1 MNNAIGYAAL
11 DPSAPLAP
19 YTFARRAVGLNDV
32 KIEILYCGVCHSD
45 LHTARNEWNNTIYP
59 SVPGH
64 EIVGRV
70 TAVGDSV
77 QAFKVGDLAGV
88 GCMVDSCQS
97 CPSCGEGLEQYC
109 ENGFVGTYNGNAF
122 GGGENTF
129 GGYSDNIVV
138 NEKFALRISHRDTDL
153 AAVAPLL
160 CAGITTYSP
169 LREWKVGP
177 GQKVG
182 VVGLG
187 GLGHMA
193 VKIANAMGAHVV
205 LFTTSPN
212 KKEDAL
218 RLGASEVVVSKIK
231 DEMEA
236 HTNSFDFILNTV
248 AAPHD
253 LDAFLSLLK
262 RDATMTLV
270 GAPESPH
277 PSPSVFNLI
286 FKRRRLAGSLIG
298 GIAETQEMLDF
309 CAEHGIVS
317 DIEMIDIRNINEAY
331 ERMLK
336 SDVKYRFVIDMASL
350 KSA

>member
-1 MNNAIGYAAL
+1 MNNAIGYAAI

-45 LHTARNEWNNTIYP
+45 LHTARNEWNDTIYP

-122 GGGENTF
+122 GGSENTF

-138 NEKFALRISHRDTDL
+138 NEKFALRISHRDADL

-218 RLGASEVVVSKIK
+218 RLGASEVVVSKNK

-253 LDAFLSLLK
+253 LDAFLSLLR